1 MKQKHSA
8 LKLVS
13 SLIAGFALAG
23 GSAMAQYVVAD
34 FTADA
39 SALSGSGGMA
49 GITNGWDGTTGNPP
63 GSLYVYCPFANQSGW
78 QNAQFSFNQTVD
90 LSQYVTFECDLKVDI
105 ANSTLTDTGDYG
117 QIDFIAQNWNPG
129 GQGWTTIGTATITNM
144 AGWQHFSVS
153 LAPYQ
158 NVCLQL
164 VIALISNQYGAA
176 PYAGPCHYWIDN
188 IVLTSKPLPPP
199 IIRTVKRA
207 AINGL
212 TLLPTGNS
220 QWSRVMVYPGGAS
233 SSGDYSWH
241 NKTFPVTYSFTFSD
255 FPTVNDYAANL
266 FIIPKTTQP
275 YGLNDSA
282 CDWNCT
288 NGLFLNFTANT
299 DNPAT
304 SWNVGLSAKTNNPG
318 ANPYNITNY
327 NYAKLPNGTWTLTF
341 HDNTDLTI
349 TAPDGSTKDVAIPAD
364 VEAALANANG
374 DSSAMA
380 YIGVMNRNITNIGI
394 PAVMSHI
401 GITNGTVNIS
411 DSFTTAPLNTN
422 IWNALT
428 GANDESVQDGDQF
441 LYITWDTPN
450 DAGFSSLVAASSI
463 SGPWHDVSASSSWF
477 IIQPTPTVS
486 YKDTLVTRSAVHA
499 ALGGAEAN
507 GAYFRLLKR
516 AYTQLQVLMPGE
528 TNAPNTLTGK
538 VGTPD
543 PATAGSTF
551 LTVTINAVDPT
562 FHIVNNNHV
571 INLTSSDGSILW
583 GNQNPSL
590 SGGTVQTTVQFY
602 TTGSQTI
609 TATDTNVTPN
619 ITVTGSPV
627 TVQ

>member
-23 GSAMAQYVVAD
+23 GSAMAQTVIAD
-34 FTADA
+34 FATDA
-39 SALSGSGGMA
+39 SALNGGTGGMT
-49 GITNGWDGTTGNPP
+49 GITNAWDGTTGNPP
-63 GSLYVYCPFANQSGW
+63 GSLYCYVPFLNQSGW
-78 QNAQFSFNQTVD
+78 QNAQFAFNQTID
-90 LSQYVTFECDLKVDI
+90 LSQYVTFECDIKVDI

-117 QIDFIAQNWNPG
+117 IVQLIAQNWNAG
-129 GQGWTTIGTATITNM
+129 QQGWTPLATITITNM
-144 AGWQHFSVS
+144 SGWQHFTAS
-153 LAPYQ
+153 LASYQ
-158 NVCLQL
+158 NTCLQL
-164 VIALISNQYGAA
+164 VVAFISNQYGAA
-176 PYAGPCHYWIDN
+176 PYAGPCHYWLDN
-188 IVLTSKPLPPP
+188 LVLTSKPLPAPT
-199 IIRTVKRA
+199 IRSVKA
-207 AINGL
+207 AAPNGL

-233 SSGDYSWH
+233 ASGDYSWH
-241 NKTFPVTYSFTFSD
+241 NKTFPVTYSFTFKD

-266 FIIPKTTQP
+266 FIIPTTTTQ
-275 YGLNDSA
+275 YGWQDTSV
-282 CDWNCT
+282 DWNCT

-304 SWNVGLSAKTNNPG
+304 SWNIGLSGKTNNPG

-327 NYAKLPNGTWTLTF
+327 NYSKLPNGTWTLTF
-341 HDNTDLTI
+341 HNNTDLTI
-349 TAPDGSTKDVAIPAD
+349 TAPDGSTKDVSLPAAE
-364 VEAALANANG
+364 EAAIANASGNTA
-374 DSSAMA
+374 AMA

-401 GITNGTVNIS
+401 GLTNGTTDIS
-411 DSFTTAPLNTN
+411 DSFTTSPLNSN

-428 GANDESVQDGDQF
+428 GPNDESVQAGDQF
-441 LYITWDTPN
+441 LYMTWDTPN
-450 DAGFSSLVAASSI
+450 DGGYSSVVASSSLK
-463 SGPWHDVSASSSWF
+463 GPWYDVSANNNWF
-477 IIQPTPTVS
+477 LIQPGPTA
-486 YKDTLVTRSAVHA
+486 YKDTLITRSAVHA

-507 GAYFRLLKR
+507 GAFFRLLKR

-562 FHIVNNNHV
+562 FHIVNNNHT
-571 INLTSSDGSILW
+571 INLTSSDGSIIW